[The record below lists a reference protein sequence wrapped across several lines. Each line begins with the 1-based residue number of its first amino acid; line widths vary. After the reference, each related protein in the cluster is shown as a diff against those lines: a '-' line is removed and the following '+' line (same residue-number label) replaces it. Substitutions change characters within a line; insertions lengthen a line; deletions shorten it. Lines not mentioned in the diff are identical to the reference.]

1 MKKRF
6 GILTG
11 GGDVPPLNAVI
22 SAAADECSKL
32 DCELLGLQRG
42 WQGLLNKDFIKL
54 NPGDVNPEIGGTILK
69 SSRVNIAKVEDGV
82 AKVQSSVSDLGLSGL
97 IVIGGDDT
105 TSNSFYI
112 KNIPQVLVSKTIDN
126 DVGMVKNNDDG
137 SVEMIN
143 YFTLGFPT
151 AADRIAS
158 FVSWEEGL
166 RTTAYSHER
175 IMIVESMGLHAGWLT
190 LASAAG
196 KPDFIL
202 LPEFNVDYD
211 DLKERIA
218 EKFIKNRNVV
228 VVISEGTSWKG
239 GGYIS
244 VDENNLDP
252 FGHPRFKGAADVL
265 AEKLRADLKK
275 YFDTRNVNSVNPS
288 YLYRAGRPNKLDLES
303 GKLLGREAVRKLN
316 DGYTERSFEVIQ
328 HNGNEFFADYFA
340 VDKMDSIKDFHR
352 FVNDRLYNPATYN
365 ITEEGIKYLTKIVR
379 FREK

>member
-1 MKKRF
+1 MKKKF

-22 SAAADECSKL
+22 SAAANECEKYGN
-32 DCELLGLQRG
+32 ELLGFQRG
-42 WQGLLNKDFIKL
+42 WQGLLEQNYIKL
-54 NPGDVNPEIGGTILK
+54 NPGDVNPEIGGTFLK
-69 SSRVNIAKVEDGV
+69 SSRVNIARVEDGV
-82 AKVQSSVSDLGLSGL
+82 PRVHTSIKELNLSGL

-126 DVGMVKNNDDG
+126 DVGQVKENADG
-137 SVEMIN
+137 TVELIN

-151 AADRIAS
+151 AADKIAS
-158 FVSWEEGL
+158 FVSWSDGL

-196 KPDFIL
+196 KPDFII
-202 LPEFNVDYD
+202 LPEFPVDYD
-211 DLKERIA
+211 DLKEKIKDR
-218 EKFIKNRNVV
+218 FIEQRNVI
-228 VVISEGTSWKG
+228 VVISEGASWKG

-252 FGHPRFKGAADVL
+252 FGHPKFKGASETL
-265 AEKLRADLKK
+265 AEKLKVDLKK

-288 YLYRAGRPNKLDLES
+288 YLYRSGRPNKLDLET
-303 GKLLGREAVRKLN
+303 GQLLGREAVKKLN
-316 DGYTERSFEVIQ
+316 DGYAERSFEVIQ
-328 HNGNEFFADYFA
+328 HNDTGFYADYIA
-340 VDKMDSIKDFHR
+340 VDKMESIKDFHR
-352 FVNDRLYNPATYN
+352 FVNDKLYNPYTYS
-365 ITEEGIKYLTKIVR
+365 ITDEGVKYLSKIVK
-379 FREK
+379 FREM

>member
-22 SAAADECSKL
+22 SAAAEESSK
-32 DCELLGLQRG
+32 CGAELLGFLRG
-42 WQGLLNKDFIKL
+42 WQGLLNKDYIIV

-69 SSRVNIAKVEDGV
+69 SSRVNIAKVEDGISRV
-82 AKVQSSVSDLGLSGL
+82 DSAVKELGLSGL

-126 DVGMVKNNDDG
+126 DVGMVKENPDG
-137 SVEMIN
+137 TVDMIN

-151 AADRIAS
+151 SADKIAS
-158 FVSWEEGL
+158 FVSWSEGL

-202 LPEFNVDYD
+202 LPEFNIDYE

-218 EKFIKNRNVV
+218 HKFLEQRNVM
-228 VVISEGTSWKG
+228 VVISEGASWKG

-244 VDENNLDP
+244 VDENNIDP

-265 AEKLRADLKK
+265 AEKLRTDLKK

-288 YLYRAGRPNKLDLES
+288 YLYRAGNPNKLDLES
-303 GKLLGREAVRKLN
+303 GQMLGREAVRKLN
-316 DGYTERSFEVIQ
+316 HGYTERSFEVIQ
-328 HNGNEFFADYFA
+328 HNGKEFFADYFE
-340 VDKMDSIKDFHR
+340 VDRMDSIKDFHR
-352 FVNDRLYNPATYN
+352 FVNDKLYNPETYN
-365 ITEEGIKYLTKIVR
+365 ITDEGIRYLSKIVR